1 MKDID
6 FFEQCMNYRFK
17 NTELLQEALT
27 HSSYANEKH
36 DGRPCNERLE
46 FFGDSV
52 LGIIISEYLF
62 KTCPRSFEGDLT
74 RARAT
79 IVCEKSLA
87 EAARRENIGTYL
99 KLGRGE
105 EKTGGRNRDSVL
117 SDATE
122 ALIAALYLDAGFEKT
137 KEWVLKILSPAIK
150 SAVVGKLFWDYKTL
164 LQEKLQSMGED
175 GNVVYT
181 VTAEEGPDHNKI
193 FEISAYFNNE
203 LIGKASG
210 KSKKAAELS
219 AAKDALEK
227 LDGKAY

>member
-6 FFEQCMNYRFK
+6 FFEKCMNHRFK
-17 NTELLQEALT
+17 NTQLLEEALT

-52 LGIIISEYLF
+52 LGLIISEYLF

-87 EAARRENIGTYL
+87 EAARKENIGTYL
-99 KLGRGE
+99 NLGKGE

-122 ALIAALYLDAGFEKT
+122 ALIAALYLDAGIEKT

-150 SAVVGKLFWDYKTL
+150 SAVVGNLFWDYKTL
-164 LQEKLQSMGED
+164 LQEKLQSMGKE
-175 GNVVYT
+175 GNITYK
-181 VTAEEGPDHNKI
+181 VTDETGPDHNKI
-193 FEISAYFNNE
+193 FEISVYFNE
-203 LIGKASG
+203 EFIEKASG
-210 KSKKAAELS
+210 KSKKAAELE
-219 AAKDALEK
+219 AAKKALEK
-227 LDGKAY
+227 IDGKAY